1 MTDRSS
7 RLMVGTAAVFFVFAF
22 AGMMISA
29 PRGLA
34 QDWAPNGKITRPGVK
49 EFQVPFASLKPEAT
63 FKIGADADWVQITDD
78 AVWVASSEPAS
89 VHRINPKTNKEVA
102 VVPVPGDPC
111 AGLTFGFGSLWVPL
125 CGKPSSIIRVDPATN
140 QITATLPVGPAG
152 PEGGIA
158 ASRDSVWIVTDNAG
172 TLVRIDPVSN
182 KVRQTISIAPGSYNP
197 VFDGSMSEDGTVWIS
212 GGIANIV
219 TAVDAASGAVLAT
232 VPVGPKPRFLAVGGG
247 SIWTLN
253 QGDGSVTRVD
263 AQSRK
268 AIATITVGIPGPGG
282 DIGWGGGFA
291 WTTVFGV
298 PLTAIDG
305 TTNKIFRQWVGAGG
319 DALRFGHDSVWLTDY
334 KHGTFSR
341 ITYAETM
348 KSKTSR

>member
-1 MTDRSS
+1 
-7 RLMVGTAAVFFVFAF
+7 
-22 AGMMISA
+22 
-29 PRGLA
+29 
-34 QDWAPNGKITRPGVK
+34 
-49 EFQVPFASLKPEAT
+49 
-63 FKIGADADWVQITDD
+63 
-78 AVWVASSEPAS
+78 
-89 VHRINPKTNKEVA
+89 
-102 VVPVPGDPC
+102 VPGDPC
-111 AGLTFGFGSLWVPL
+111 SGLTFGFGSLWVPL
-125 CGKPSSIIRVDPATN
+125 CSKPNRIVRVDPATN

-158 ASRDSVWIVTDNAG
+158 ATRDSVWIVTDNAG

-182 KVRQTISIAPGSYNP
+182 KVRQTISILPGSFNP
-197 VFDGSMSEDGTVWIS
+197 VFDGSTSGAGTVWIS
-212 GGIANIV
+212 GGITNIV
-219 TAVDAASGAVLAT
+219 TAVDASSGTVLAT

-282 DIGWGGGFA
+282 DIAWGAGFV

-298 PLTAIDG
+298 PLTAIDAK
-305 TTNKIFRQWVGAGG
+305 TNKIFRQWVGAGG

-341 ITYAETM
+341 ITYAEIM
-348 KSKTSR
+348 KAKLSQ

>member
-1 MTDRSS
+1 VTNRSS
-7 RLMVGTAAVFFVFAF
+7 RLVVGTAAVLFVFAF
-22 AGMMISA
+22 AGMMISVSLA
-29 PRGLA
+29 LA
-34 QDWAPNGKITRPGVK
+34 QDAAPDGKILRPGVK
-49 EFQVPFASLKPEAT
+49 EFQVPFASLKPGAT

-89 VHRINPKTNKEVA
+89 VHRIDPKTNKEIA

-111 AGLTFGFGSLWVPL
+111 SGLTFGFGTLWVPL
-125 CGKPSSIIRVDPATN
+125 CGKPNSMVRVDATTN
-140 QITATLPVGPAG
+140 QIVATLPIGPAG
-152 PEGGIA
+152 AEGGIA

-182 KVRQTISIAPGSYNP
+182 KVRQRISIAPGSYNP
-197 VFDGSMSEDGTVWIS
+197 VFDGSTSTDGTIWIT
-212 GGIANIV
+212 GGITDIV
-219 TAVDAASGAVLAT
+219 TAVDASSGAVLAP
-232 VPVGPKPRFLAVGGG
+232 VPVGPTPRFLAVGGG

-268 AIATITVGIPGPGG
+268 AVATITVGIPGHGG
-282 DIGWGGGFA
+282 DIGWGAGFV

-305 TTNKIFRQWVGAGG
+305 KTNKIFRQWVGEGG

-341 ITYAETM
+341 ISYDETM
-348 KSKTSR
+348 KSKTRK